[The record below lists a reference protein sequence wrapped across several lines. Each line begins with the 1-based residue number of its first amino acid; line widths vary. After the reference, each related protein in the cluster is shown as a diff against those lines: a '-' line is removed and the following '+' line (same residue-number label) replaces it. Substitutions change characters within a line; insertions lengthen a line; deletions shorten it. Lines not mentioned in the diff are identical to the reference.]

1 QTQGHVLALGMFN
14 IELTIRSALLSLR
27 SKHEVINDQLAF
39 PAEEVAE
46 RLLSARSIENIFLLH
61 FLPGQFAA
69 FPAQLIAQTGEFL
82 LLSQEF
88 LACRNPFRLR
98 DNFRMFNRAL

>member
-1 QTQGHVLALGMFN
+1 MIH
-14 IELTIRSALLSLR
+14 IERATRAALLPLR

-39 PAEEVAE
+39 PAEEVAK
-46 RLLSARSIENIFLLH
+46 RLLSARSIENILLLH

-82 LLSQEF
+82 LLFSRVPCAPQPIPPARQLSDVQF
-88 LACRNPFRLR
+88 VLC
-98 DNFRMFNRAL
+98 D